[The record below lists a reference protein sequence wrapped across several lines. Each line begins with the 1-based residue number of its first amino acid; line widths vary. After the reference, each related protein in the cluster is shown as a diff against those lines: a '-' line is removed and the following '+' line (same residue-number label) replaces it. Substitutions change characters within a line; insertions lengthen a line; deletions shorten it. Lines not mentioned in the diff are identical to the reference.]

1 MTILY
6 GGNQVD
12 VFHIK
17 RVPTSGENGDLSNY
31 LLGISQQATTSTSTQ
46 ILGHGYDFKTNTGY
60 NRFIDTG
67 INLNT
72 TEEDSFEINIEFIP
86 LDAATASGN
95 GYAQYVFNPSYYKD
109 GVWFQVY
116 NNKAC
121 LRWWLNENNGRISM
135 DFEDLVLNKPVTYN
149 IRSTSEGIL
158 GTIIQEDRK
167 TEQLST
173 YKAFTSTS
181 TYRILG
187 GISHDRSATGFYV
200 KDKCWIKKNNEI
212 LWLLKDMIEGN

>member
-17 RVPTSGENGDLSNY
+17 RVPTSGENSDLSNY
-31 LLGISQQATTSTSTQ
+31 LLGIAQQATTSTAAQ
-46 ILGHGYDFKTNTGY
+46 KVGCGFDFKTNTEY
-60 NRFIDTG
+60 NRYIDTRV
-67 INLNT
+67 NLNT
-72 TEEDSFEINIEFIP
+72 TEDDTFEINVEFIP
-86 LDAATASGN
+86 LDGATSSTS
-95 GYAQYVFNPSYYKD
+95 GYAQYIFNPSHYKD

-121 LRWWLNENNGRISM
+121 LRWWLNETSGRISM
-135 DFEDLVLNKPVTYN
+135 DFEDIELNKPITYN
-149 IRSTSEGIL
+149 IKSTSEGIL
-158 GTIIQEDRK
+158 GTITQEDRK
-167 TEQLST
+167 LEQLST

-187 GISHDRSATGFYV
+187 GISHDMSATGFYV
-200 KDKCWIKKNNEI
+200 KDKCWIKKNDET
-212 LWLLKDMIEGN
+212 LWNLKTAIEGN